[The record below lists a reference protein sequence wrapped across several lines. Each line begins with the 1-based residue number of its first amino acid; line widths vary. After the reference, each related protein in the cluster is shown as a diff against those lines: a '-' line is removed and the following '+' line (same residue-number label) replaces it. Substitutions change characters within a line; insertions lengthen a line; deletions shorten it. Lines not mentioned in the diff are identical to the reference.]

1 MFFPCIQG
9 TVFLASF
16 KTQLWP
22 SQYNR
27 GCLVAVI
34 FLNGSLFM
42 SYSNI
47 TKDNEKQVLAFFEN
61 CKYILRIGVKYI
73 ALKAVLYKNIIN
85 VMLSR

>member
-1 MFFPCIQG
+1 
-9 TVFLASF
+9 
-16 KTQLWP
+16 
-22 SQYNR
+22 
-27 GCLVAVI
+27 
-34 FLNGSLFM
+34 M